1 LEEDN
6 IKRCDCRY
14 SWWSLLAILFDRF
27 LPGIAGSD
35 TLLYTAYPNASGVYE
50 IPFLVQMGWVFFF
63 TFCLIVT
70 VSLLDKKGRE
80 HVHALV
86 VDRTMYKVSGAHWV
100 MITIVLLL
108 IVTIYIR
115 FW

>member
-1 LEEDN
+1 M
-6 IKRCDCRY
+6 
-14 SWWSLLAILFDRF
+14 
-27 LPGIAGSD
+27 
-35 TLLYTAYPNASGVYE
+35 YE

-63 TFCLIVT
+63 TTMLIII

-80 HVHALV
+80 TAHGLE
-86 VDRTMYKVSGAHWV
+86 VDRSMYKVSSGHLI

-108 IVTIYIR
+108 VVAIYAK